1 MHPRNWFF
9 FLFVVI
15 SNVKK
20 KVEKMVSI
28 NKVQQGA
35 RGRVADLW
43 ASCERLCCKYAW
55 KNTCHTHV
63 SQVISD
69 NTLSLSPTNWTPL
82 PCTISFNRLPMQFA
96 YPQRDGT
103 VCLPSSFIFEVLSCC
118 LERLTIPESRQNQP
132 CLSMSWCPFLSGF
145 GCTKDILPFFRCF
158 VSFQIVV
165 SH

>member
-1 MHPRNWFF
+1 M
-9 FLFVVI
+9 
-15 SNVKK
+15 
-20 KVEKMVSI
+20 EKMVSI

-43 ASCERLCCKYAW
+43 VSCEPLCCKYAW

-69 NTLSLSPTNWTPL
+69 NTLSLSPTNWTPF
-82 PCTISFNRLPMQFA
+82 PCSISFRISSMQFA
-96 YPQRDGT
+96 YPQREDT
-103 VCLPSSFIFEVLSCC
+103 VCLPSCLIFEVLSCC

-132 CLSMSWCPFLSGF
+132 CLSMSWCPFQSVF
-145 GCTKDILPFFRCF
+145 DCTKGILPFFRCF